1 MVRRRLGGLAGILN
15 QTHNTKPKNESGGGY
30 ESVVVFFADYAVRA
44 MFHKKTVAR
53 KDNNKRSRRTI
64 EEKR

>member
-1 MVRRRLGGLAGILN
+1 MTWRTCWNIN
-15 QTHNTKPKNESGGGY
+15 IKHTNNKTENESGGGY
-30 ESVVVFFADYAVRA
+30 ESVVVFFADYAFRA

>member
-1 MVRRRLGGLAGILN
+1 MTWIN
-15 QTHNTKPKNESGGGY
+15 IKHTTDNPKNESGDGN